1 MSDDPDSPEIR
12 PVAAP
17 ATGSATGR
25 EADAPA
31 PWELMGR
38 AERIAAGVSLG
49 WVVIAGAAMA
59 IGGQPLVG
67 PVLVIVVPVA
77 LLWMGLFAS
86 HASRSAR
93 EEAHRLRAEIQT
105 LQRSLR
111 TQSRGGLPPEMDRR
125 LAAIERAARQ
135 TETALAGFGVSRPSE
150 PEPEPEPA
158 EEAPAAPAAPAL
170 SRIEMAR
177 ALNFPDNDQD
187 LEGFA
192 ALRAALRD
200 TRARQLIQASQ
211 DVLTLLSQDGI
222 YMDDLAPPQAP
233 AEAWRA
239 LARGERGAPLER
251 LAYGLDEDGFA
262 GIAAARLSSDTIFR
276 DTVQHFLRLFD
287 RMLDEYC
294 DGADD
299 DEIALLAE
307 TRTGRAF
314 RLLGAAAG
322 NFS

>member
-1 MSDDPDSPEIR
+1 MSDDSDIIPEVPEAR
-12 PVAAP
+12 PEP
-17 ATGSATGR
+17 AG
-25 EADAPA
+25 A

-38 AERIAAGVSLG
+38 AERIAAGASLG
-49 WVVIAGAAMA
+49 WAVIAGLAMA
-59 IGGQPLVG
+59 LGGQSLVG
-67 PVLVIVVPVA
+67 PVLVVVVPVA
-77 LLWMGLFAS
+77 LIWIGLFAS

-93 EEAHRLRAEIQT
+93 EESHRLRAEIQT

-111 TQSRGGLPPEMDRR
+111 TQARGGGLPAELDRR
-125 LAAIERAARQ
+125 LAGIERAARQ
-135 TETALAGFGVSRPSE
+135 TETALAGFGVMR
-150 PEPEPEPA
+150 PEPA
-158 EEAPAAPAAPAL
+158 PEAEAEVREPTPAPPPPMLGRA
-170 SRIEMAR
+170 EMAR
-177 ALNFPDNDQD
+177 ALNFPDSDQD

-222 YMDDLAPPQAP
+222 YMDDLAPPPAP

-239 LARGERGAPLER
+239 LARGERGEPLAPL
-251 LAYGLDEDGFA
+251 AIGLDADGMA
-262 GIAAARLSSDTIFR
+262 EVAAARMGEDTIFR
-276 DTVQHFLRLFD
+276 DTSQHFLRLFD
-287 RMLDEYC
+287 RMLDDYC
-294 DGADD
+294 DGAQDE
-299 DEIALLAE
+299 EIALLAE

>member
-1 MSDDPDSPEIR
+1 MSDNPDSPETDLGPDR
-12 PVAAP
+12 LAP
-17 ATGSATGR
+17 PS
-25 EADAPA
+25 EAGA
-31 PWELMGR
+31 PWERMGR
-38 AERIAAGVSLG
+38 AERIAAGASLG
-49 WVVIAGAAMA
+49 WGVIAGGLIV

-67 PVLVIVVPVA
+67 PVLVVVVPVA
-77 LLWMGLFAS
+77 LMWMGVFAS
-86 HASRSAR
+86 HASRAAR
-93 EEAHRLRAEIQT
+93 EESHRLRAEIQT

-111 TQSRGGLPPEMDRR
+111 TQARGGLPPEIDRR
-125 LAAIERAARQ
+125 LAGIERAARQ
-135 TETALAGFGVSRPSE
+135 TETALAGFGVTRPAEPDPAPPEAE
-150 PEPEPEPA
+150 PE
-158 EEAPAAPAAPAL
+158 APPPPPAL
-170 SRIEMAR
+170 GRAEMAR
-177 ALNFPDNDQD
+177 ALNFPDSDQD

-222 YMDDLAPPQAP
+222 YMDDLAPPPAP
-233 AEAWRA
+233 PAVWRA
-239 LARGERGAPLER
+239 LARGERGAPLAP
-251 LAYGLDEDGFA
+251 LAGGLDADGFA
-262 GIAAARLSSDTIFR
+262 EIAAGRLSNDTIFR

-299 DEIALLAE
+299 EEIALLAE

>member
-1 MSDDPDSPEIR
+1 MSDDSDIIPEVPEAR
-12 PVAAP
+12 PEP
-17 ATGSATGR
+17 AG
-25 EADAPA
+25 A

-38 AERIAAGVSLG
+38 AERIAAGASLG
-49 WVVIAGAAMA
+49 WAVIAGLAMA
-59 IGGQPLVG
+59 LGGQSLVG
-67 PVLVIVVPVA
+67 PVLVVVVPVA
-77 LLWMGLFAS
+77 LIWIGLFAS

-93 EEAHRLRAEIQT
+93 EESHRLRAEIQT

-111 TQSRGGLPPEMDRR
+111 TQARGGGLPAELDRR
-125 LAAIERAARQ
+125 LAGIERAARQ
-135 TETALAGFGVSRPSE
+135 TETALAGFGVMR
-150 PEPEPEPA
+150 PEPA
-158 EEAPAAPAAPAL
+158 PEAEAEMPEPTPAPPPPMLGRA
-170 SRIEMAR
+170 EMAR
-177 ALNFPDNDQD
+177 ALNFPDSDLD

-222 YMDDLAPPQAP
+222 YMDDLAPPPAP

-239 LARGERGAPLER
+239 LARGERGEPLAPL
-251 LAYGLDEDGFA
+251 AIGLDADGMA
-262 GIAAARLSSDTIFR
+262 EVAAARMGKDTIFR
-276 DTVQHFLRLFD
+276 DTSQHFLRLFD
-287 RMLDEYC
+287 RMLDDYC
-294 DGADD
+294 DGAQDE
-299 DEIALLAE
+299 EIALLAE

>member
-1 MSDDPDSPEIR
+1 MSDDPEGPEAR
-12 PVAAP
+12 PEPGPAA
-17 ATGSATGR
+17 GSA
-25 EADAPA
+25 A
-31 PWELMGR
+31 PWERMGR
-38 AERIAAGVSLG
+38 AERIAAGASLA
-49 WVVIAGAAMA
+49 WVLLAGGAMA

-67 PVLVIVVPVA
+67 PVLVVVVPVA

-86 HASRSAR
+86 HASRTAR
-93 EEAHRLRAEIQT
+93 EESHRLRAEIQT

-111 TQSRGGLPPEMDRR
+111 TQSRGGVSPEIDRR
-125 LAAIERAARQ
+125 LATIERAARQ
-135 TETALAGFGVSRPSE
+135 TETALAGFGVSRPME
-150 PEPEPEPA
+150 PEAEPEQPA
-158 EEAPAAPAAPAL
+158 EEAPASPPAPTLGRA
-170 SRIEMAR
+170 EMAR

-222 YMDDLAPPQAP
+222 YMDDLAPPAAP
-233 AEAWRA
+233 PEAWRA
-239 LARGERGAPLER
+239 LAQGERGDVMAPLSD
-251 LAYGLDEDGFA
+251 GLDADGFA
-262 GIAAARLSSDTIFR
+262 GVAAERMASDTIFR
-276 DTVQHFLRLFD
+276 DTAQHFLRLYD
-287 RMLDEYC
+287 RMFDEYC

-322 NFS
+322 NFG

>member
-1 MSDDPDSPEIR
+1 MSDDSDIIPEVPEAR
-12 PVAAP
+12 PEP
-17 ATGSATGR
+17 AG
-25 EADAPA
+25 A

-38 AERIAAGVSLG
+38 AERIAAGASLG
-49 WVVIAGAAMA
+49 WAVIAGLAMA
-59 IGGQPLVG
+59 LGGQSLVG
-67 PVLVIVVPVA
+67 PVLVVVVPVA
-77 LLWMGLFAS
+77 LIWIGLFAS

-93 EEAHRLRAEIQT
+93 EESHRLRAEIQT

-111 TQSRGGLPPEMDRR
+111 TQARGGGLPAELDRR
-125 LAAIERAARQ
+125 LAGIERAARQ
-135 TETALAGFGVSRPSE
+135 TETALAGFGVMR
-150 PEPEPEPA
+150 PEPA
-158 EEAPAAPAAPAL
+158 PEAEAEMPEPTPAPPPPMLGRA
-170 SRIEMAR
+170 EMAR
-177 ALNFPDNDQD
+177 ALNFPDSDQD

-222 YMDDLAPPQAP
+222 YMDDLVPPPAP

-239 LARGERGAPLER
+239 LARGERGEPLAPL
-251 LAYGLDEDGFA
+251 AIGLDADGMA
-262 GIAAARLSSDTIFR
+262 EVAAARMGEDTIFR
-276 DTVQHFLRLFD
+276 DTSQHFLRLFD
-287 RMLDEYC
+287 RMLDDYC
-294 DGADD
+294 DGAQDE
-299 DEIALLAE
+299 EIALLAE

>member
-1 MSDDPDSPEIR
+1 MSDDSDIIPEVPEAR
-12 PVAAP
+12 PEP
-17 ATGSATGR
+17 AG
-25 EADAPA
+25 A

-38 AERIAAGVSLG
+38 AERIAAGASLG
-49 WVVIAGAAMA
+49 WAVIAGLAMA
-59 IGGQPLVG
+59 LGGQSLVG
-67 PVLVIVVPVA
+67 PVLVVVVPVA
-77 LLWMGLFAS
+77 LIWIGLFAS

-93 EEAHRLRAEIQT
+93 EESHRLRAEIQT

-111 TQSRGGLPPEMDRR
+111 TQARGGGLPAELDRR
-125 LAAIERAARQ
+125 LAGIERAARQ
-135 TETALAGFGVSRPSE
+135 TETALAGFGVMR
-150 PEPEPEPA
+150 PEPA
-158 EEAPAAPAAPAL
+158 PEAEAEMPEPTPAPPPPMLGRA
-170 SRIEMAR
+170 EMAR
-177 ALNFPDNDQD
+177 ALNFPDSDQD

-222 YMDDLAPPQAP
+222 YMDDLAPPPAP

-239 LARGERGAPLER
+239 LARGERGEPLAPL
-251 LAYGLDEDGFA
+251 AIGLDADGMA
-262 GIAAARLSSDTIFR
+262 QVAAARMGEDTIFR
-276 DTVQHFLRLFD
+276 DTSQHFLRLFD
-287 RMLDEYC
+287 RMLDDYC
-294 DGADD
+294 DGAQDE
-299 DEIALLAE
+299 EIALLAE